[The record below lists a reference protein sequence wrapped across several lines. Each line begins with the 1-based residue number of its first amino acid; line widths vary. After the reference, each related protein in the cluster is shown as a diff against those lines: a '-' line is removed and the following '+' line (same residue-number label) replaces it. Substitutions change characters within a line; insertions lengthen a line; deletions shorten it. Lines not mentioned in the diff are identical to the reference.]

1 MRKYKKYPKAIFSK
15 DKNGLVTVFF
25 NIPNGDVVKDGT
37 VIFKIP
43 KAYRP
48 KKSKNSNN
56 NI

>member
-1 MRKYKKYPKAIFSK
+1 MKKYPKAIFSK
-15 DKNGLVTVFF
+15 DKNGVVTVFF
-25 NIPNGDVVKDGT
+25 NMPNGDVVKDDT

-56 NI
+56 NKSII